1 MLSDV
6 MMNLSSD
13 VFGRPEFWS
22 GLWFG
27 WFYGPDYEFKRYLH
41 ICGVR
46 YHTYELKK
54 IVRSFVTR
62 DVSDQ
67 NHENEKF
74 VQKIS
79 INFYDF

>member
-1 MLSDV
+1 MVDLDRNSC
-6 MMNLSSD
+6 N
-13 VFGRPEFWS
+13 P
-22 GLWFG
+22 
-27 WFYGPDYEFKRYLH
+27 FYRPDYEFKTYLH
-41 ICGVR
+41 ICCFR
-46 YHTYELKK
+46 YTYELKK